1 MLQFLVHPK
10 ISLLNVDKN
19 PLLRNLLKRT
29 FYNHFCA
36 GENGVEVRSTIGN
49 IKEMGFKGVILTYA
63 REIVVDATSPAS
75 VSASSSASEQSSKVE
90 SSKNP
95 DIEAWREGVL
105 ETVGMVGKG
114 DILALK

>member
-19 PLLRNLLKRT
+19 PLLRTLLKRT

-36 GENGVEVRSTIGN
+36 GENGTEVRSTIGN
-49 IKEMGFKGVILTYA
+49 IKDMGFKGVILTYA
-63 REIVVDATSPAS
+63 REIVVDTNRPDSES
-75 VSASSSASEQSSKVE
+75 VSTSAVEQSSKAE
-90 SSKNP
+90 SSKHP

-105 ETVGMVGKG
+105 ETVGMVGNG